1 MSRYLFLPI
10 LLLFLSLPGY
20 PQDDA
25 EQTDADKQADSI
37 LNEYFKKGDANALTN
52 EGIDSTKLEQAES
65 KYMDNFLR
73 MERDEKKELLQK
85 RILQFTIGLAF
96 LAVLF
101 ISFGRKRMVRRDDRP
116 PGM

>member
-1 MSRYLFLPI
+1 MSRYLLLPV
-10 LLLFLSLPGY
+10 LLLFLSIPGY

-37 LNEYFKKGDANALTN
+37 LNEYFKSGDANALTK
-52 EGIDSTKLEQAES
+52 EGIDSAKLEQAES

-85 RILQFTIGLAF
+85 RILQVTIGLVF

-101 ISFGRKRMVRRDDRP
+101 MGVRRNRIVRRDNRP